1 MKFKIEAKENVHVI
15 SLEGN
20 LLGDY
25 DNNGFLEEINRL
37 IDEHHASLFILNLSK
52 LENLNSSGL
61 GVLITILT
69 RSRKLGGDTVITGIP
84 EKINKLLIITKL
96 NTVFHFADSVE
107 LAKKMLLKT
116 V

>member
-1 MKFKIEAKENVHVI
+1 MKYKIEEKDKIHII

-20 LLGDY
+20 LLSEY
-25 DNNGFLEEINRL
+25 ENKSFLGEINLL
-37 IDEHHASLFILNLSK
+37 IDEEKASLFIFNLSK

-69 RSRKLGGDTVITGIP
+69 KSRKAGGDTIITGIP

-96 NTVFHFADSVE
+96 NTVFHFADTVDS
-107 LAKKMLLKT
+107 AKKLLLKT